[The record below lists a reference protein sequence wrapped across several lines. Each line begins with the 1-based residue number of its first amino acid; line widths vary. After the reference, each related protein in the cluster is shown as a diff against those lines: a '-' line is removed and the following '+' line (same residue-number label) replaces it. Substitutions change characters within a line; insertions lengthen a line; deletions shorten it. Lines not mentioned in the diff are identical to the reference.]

1 MKNSIHL
8 NDAFSSISTM
18 IVKKGKSLQEKTN
31 MDGVFFLLLV
41 INMENDV
48 TNIIIC
54 WVASRTDCLTSTW
67 HVAAFI
73 HPLYWFA
80 PYLTMYKY
88 YTKMISLP
96 NINATVLHGWKGKVM
111 VGEAAWRRR
120 RAKVDGNV
128 ARLSLRLAGRREN
141 HRRLMQSNLILQQDR
156 SL

>member
-54 WVASRTDCLTSTW
+54 WVASRTDCLTST
-67 HVAAFI
+67 
-73 HPLYWFA
+73 
-80 PYLTMYKY
+80 
-88 YTKMISLP
+88 
-96 NINATVLHGWKGKVM
+96 
-111 VGEAAWRRR
+111 
-120 RAKVDGNV
+120 
-128 ARLSLRLAGRREN
+128 
-141 HRRLMQSNLILQQDR
+141 
-156 SL
+156 